1 MNSTVTVKY
10 QTTIPKGVRERL
22 GIRVNDA
29 IEWRVL
35 KGKAEVL
42 PVRTGFLRH
51 RNVVHVGAGDL
62 RADLEAARATRAE
75 KHR

>member
-10 QTTIPKGVRERL
+10 QTTIPKPVRERL

-29 IEWRVL
+29 IEWRIR

-42 PVRTGFLRH
+42 PVRTGFLGH
-51 RNVVHVGAGDL
+51 RNAVHVGEGDL
-62 RADLEAARATRAE
+62 RADLEAARRARAE

>member
-10 QTTIPKGVRERL
+10 QTTIPKLVRERL

-35 KGKAEVL
+35 QGKAEVV
-42 PVRTGFLRH
+42 PVRTGFLSY
-51 RNVVHVGAGDL
+51 RNAVHVGGGDL
-62 RADLEAARATRAE
+62 RADLEAARSSRAE
-75 KHR
+75 RHR